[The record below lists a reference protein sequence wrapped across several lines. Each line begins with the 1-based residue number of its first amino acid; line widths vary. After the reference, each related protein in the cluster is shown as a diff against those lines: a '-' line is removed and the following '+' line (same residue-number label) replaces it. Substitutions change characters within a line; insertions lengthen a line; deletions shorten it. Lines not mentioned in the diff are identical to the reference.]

1 MSKVIVVGGGAAGMM
16 AAVAAAE
23 NGHNVTLLE
32 RNEKLGKKVFITG
45 KGRCNLTNA
54 SDMEQIFASI
64 VTNPKFLYSAL
75 YGFDNSMCMEFF
87 EKNGLKLKTERGN
100 RVFPLSDHSSDVIK
114 TMEKRYL
121 AYTPMPNDLIDG
133 SGFVKSS
140 SRGKYK
146 RKTERRIIA
155 IIMQANVF
163 IPSVLEKISIMRPI
177 KKEKVNTQLVDNV
190 IGSLIIKYINTMGM
204 ATLNRHKLLN
214 IITCVNIIIINRKKK
229 WIIVLLIELNWRF
242 LKILQLN

>member
-1 MSKVIVVGGGAAGMM
+1 MRSPKLNI
-16 AAVAAAE
+16 E
-23 NGHNVTLLE
+23 NDSI
-32 RNEKLGKKVFITG
+32 RNI
-45 KGRCNLTNA
+45 
-54 SDMEQIFASI
+54 
-64 VTNPKFLYSAL
+64 
-75 YGFDNSMCMEFF
+75 
-87 EKNGLKLKTERGN
+87 
-100 RVFPLSDHSSDVIK
+100 RVQYIK
-114 TMEKRYL
+114 TMVKRYL

-155 IIMQANVF
+155 TIVHANVF
-163 IPSVLEKISIMRPI
+163 IPSVSEKISIKSPRE
-177 KKEKVNTQLVDNV
+177 KEKVNAQLVDNV
-190 IGSLIIKYINTMGM
+190 TGSLIIKYIKTIGM

-229 WIIVLLIELNWRF
+229 WIMVLLIELNWRF

>member
-1 MSKVIVVGGGAAGMM
+1 MRKMRS
-16 AAVAAAE
+16 
-23 NGHNVTLLE
+23 
-32 RNEKLGKKVFITG
+32 
-45 KGRCNLTNA
+45 
-54 SDMEQIFASI
+54 
-64 VTNPKFLYSAL
+64 PKFNIENDSIINISVQY
-75 YGFDNSMCMEFF
+75 
-87 EKNGLKLKTERGN
+87 
-100 RVFPLSDHSSDVIK
+100 IK

-204 ATLNRHKLLN
+204 AILNRHKLLN
-214 IITCVNIIIINRKKK
+214 IITCVNIIIINSKKK

>member
-1 MSKVIVVGGGAAGMM
+1 MRSPKLNI
-16 AAVAAAE
+16 E
-23 NGHNVTLLE
+23 NDSI
-32 RNEKLGKKVFITG
+32 RNI
-45 KGRCNLTNA
+45 
-54 SDMEQIFASI
+54 
-64 VTNPKFLYSAL
+64 
-75 YGFDNSMCMEFF
+75 
-87 EKNGLKLKTERGN
+87 
-100 RVFPLSDHSSDVIK
+100 RVQYIK
-114 TMEKRYL
+114 TMVKRYL

-155 IIMQANVF
+155 TIVHANVF
-163 IPSVLEKISIMRPI
+163 IPSVSEKISIKSPRE
-177 KKEKVNTQLVDNV
+177 KEKVNAQLVDNV
-190 IGSLIIKYINTMGM
+190 TGSLIIKYIKTIGM

-214 IITCVNIIIINRKKK
+214 ITTCVNIIIINRKKK

>member
-1 MSKVIVVGGGAAGMM
+1 MRSPKLNI
-16 AAVAAAE
+16 E
-23 NGHNVTLLE
+23 NDSI
-32 RNEKLGKKVFITG
+32 RNI
-45 KGRCNLTNA
+45 
-54 SDMEQIFASI
+54 
-64 VTNPKFLYSAL
+64 
-75 YGFDNSMCMEFF
+75 
-87 EKNGLKLKTERGN
+87 
-100 RVFPLSDHSSDVIK
+100 RVQYIK
-114 TMEKRYL
+114 TMVKRYL

-155 IIMQANVF
+155 TIVHANVF
-163 IPSVLEKISIMRPI
+163 IPRVSEKISIKSPRE
-177 KKEKVNTQLVDNV
+177 KEKVNAQLVDNV
-190 IGSLIIKYINTMGM
+190 TGSLIIKYIKTIGM

-242 LKILQLN
+242 LKIFQLN